1 MAIRRVLGAT
11 PRTIIWLF
19 LNQARRSGIA
29 GVVLGLV
36 LSIAVAGALRGSLIA
51 VRVFEPRMFLSAAG
65 ILLAV
70 VVVAAYVPARRASRT
85 DPGVI
90 LRQN

>member
-1 MAIRRVLGAT
+1 
-11 PRTIIWLF
+11 
-19 LNQARRSGIA
+19 
-29 GVVLGLV
+29 VVLGLA
-36 LSIAVAGALRGSLIA
+36 LAIAVARTLRGSLIA
-51 VRVFEPRMFLSAAG
+51 VRAFEPVMFVSAAG

-70 VVVAAYVPARRASRT
+70 VMVAAYLPARRASRT

>member
-1 MAIRRVLGAT
+1 M
-11 PRTIIWLF
+11 
-19 LNQARRSGIA
+19 RSVSSRLH

-36 LSIAVAGALRGSLIA
+36 LSIGLAGALRGSL
-51 VRVFEPRMFLSAAG
+51 RVCEPMIFLSAAG

-70 VVVAAYVPARRASRT
+70 VMVAAYLPARRASHT